1 MAMTPQ
7 LWKKVSILHTISK
20 CLTLTAVP
28 VASLLYVLGGGYYS
42 DTDYYWHIALGHRIL
57 QTGTFG
63 GVDTLSWVAQE
74 QGLEYINHSWLADIL
89 LAWLAGLGS
98 TEILGAVL
106 YLTGSLAALSVLV
119 FALWGGG
126 LLAPRRLAHRL
137 ADWAVV
143 LAVWYCLRVTWGNPR
158 PQQLALVLFALALR
172 LLQSAWHGGKN
183 GWALPVLAALWAN
196 VHGGSLPVLPSLT
209 ALYGLLALLPPFR
222 VGQLCHRRGAPAR
235 NWALLFMLEGLA
247 GCLNP
252 YGPGLYGQFLRVD
265 TNSALL
271 GVTEWQPVS
280 WASSPAFFVAL
291 ALLILAWLLARQPV
305 PLAELL
311 PLAATTALAL
321 LHVRGVPWFAV
332 CLAVFLLRHIEAL
345 RHALAQLADTAQHKR
360 PAPNLL
366 CRGLRAAFR
375 AALPILT
382 AGSLAA
388 CAWLAPRAVENQ
400 FYRLFPPELVNALHQ
415 IQPQKLYTSYNCGG
429 MAIQAGFQSFV
440 DSRAELFTPQILTDA
455 QIISGAS
462 RRSSTWSI
470 DEVIARYDFDAILLA
485 KYDRELPASYFAL
498 RSDWVMVYDGDWYT
512 LFVTSQM
519 VS

>member
-28 VASLLYVLGGGYYS
+28 VVSLLYVLSGEYYS
-42 DTDYYWHIALGHRIL
+42 DTDYYWHIALGRRIL
-57 QTGTFG
+57 QTGTVG
-63 GVDTLSWVAQE
+63 GVDTLSWAAQQ
-74 QGLEYINHSWLADIL
+74 QGLEYVNHSWLTDIL
-89 LAWLAGLGS
+89 LAWLSGLGQ

-106 YLTGSLAALSVLV
+106 YLTGTLAALSMLV
-119 FALWGGG
+119 FTLWGGG
-126 LLAPRRLAHRL
+126 LLVPRRLAHRL
-137 ADWAVV
+137 ADGAVV

-172 LLQSAWHGGKN
+172 LLQNTWQGGKS
-183 GWALPVLAALWAN
+183 GWALLVLAVLWAN
-196 VHGGSLPVLPSLT
+196 VHGGSLPVLLGLT

-235 NWALLFMLEGLA
+235 SWALLFVLEGLA

-252 YGPGLYGQFLRVD
+252 YGLGLYGQFFRVD

-271 GVTEWQPVS
+271 GVIEWQPVS

-305 PLAELL
+305 PLAEVL
-311 PLAATTALAL
+311 PLAATAALAL
-321 LHVRGVPWFAV
+321 LHVRVVAWFAV
-332 CLAVFLLRHIEAL
+332 CLAVLLLRHVGGVC
-345 RHALAQLADTAQHKR
+345 HAFGWLADAAQRKR
-360 PAPNLL
+360 PAP
-366 CRGLRAAFR
+366 GQLRRVLYAVSH
-375 AALPILT
+375 AALPVLA
-382 AGSLAA
+382 AGSLAG
-388 CAWLAPRAVENQ
+388 CVWLAPRAVENPY
-400 FYRLFPPELVNALHQ
+400 YREFPSELVEVLQQ
-415 IQPQKLYTSYNCGG
+415 IQPQRLYTSYNSGG

-440 DSRAELFTPQILTDA
+440 DSRAELFTPQMLTDA

-470 DEVIARYDFDAILLA
+470 DEVMARYDFDAILLA